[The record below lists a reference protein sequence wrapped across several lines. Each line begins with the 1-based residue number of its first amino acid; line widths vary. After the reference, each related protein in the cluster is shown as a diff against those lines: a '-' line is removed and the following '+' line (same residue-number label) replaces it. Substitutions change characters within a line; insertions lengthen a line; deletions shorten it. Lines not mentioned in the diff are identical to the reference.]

1 MKEYAPIV
9 IFCYNRI
16 DKLMKLVD
24 SIKLNKETLQ
34 TKIYFFIDKDDNNE
48 SLTEEIKKYLNSVNG
63 FMEKKVIVNEENKG
77 LKNNILDG
85 IDYVLQENE
94 SVICLED
101 DLVVS
106 KYFLSYMNNALEK
119 YQNEKRIWHING
131 WAYPQLRLDSSK
143 IIIGKLM
150 NSWGWATWRDR
161 WEMHTERSLNLI
173 SGLDYKTKR
182 NFNFSNLTN
191 WEQQLIDNEN
201 EKISTWAIFWYQ
213 TIFLNN
219 GLTVYPTKSLVIN
232 NGMDGFGTNSGKT
245 KLFNTKLIKVEPNNF
260 PKNIYVNKINS
271 IFTILFYLKLNL
283 LKKINYFIDKIYND

>member
-1 MKEYAPIV
+1 M
-9 IFCYNRI
+9 
-16 DKLMKLVD
+16 
-24 SIKLNKETLQ
+24 
-34 TKIYFFIDKDDNNE
+34 
-48 SLTEEIKKYLNSVNG
+48 
-63 FMEKKVIVNEENKG
+63 G
-77 LKNNILDG
+77 LGD
-85 IDYVLQENE
+85 
-94 SVICLED
+94 
-101 DLVVS
+101 
-106 KYFLSYMNNALEK
+106 M
-119 YQNEKRIWHING
+119 
-131 WAYPQLRLDSSK
+131 
-143 IIIGKLM
+143 
-150 NSWGWATWRDR
+150 
-161 WEMHTERSLNLI
+161 ERSLGNAYRAITKLNF
-173 SGLDYKTKR
+173 GLDYKTKR

-201 EKISTWAIFWYQ
+201 GKISTWAIFWYQ